1 MVDLVGR
8 QGSSG
13 SLRLS
18 WALWGPLGSVLGA
31 CWEGHISALLGRPGA
46 LLGCL
51 GASVGG
57 LGGLWGVPWCA
68 FGVLLGYFVF
78 FVHVLK
84 LSRSASETML
94 VHSRL

>member
-1 MVDLVGR
+1 MGR

-51 GASVGG
+51 GASLGG
-57 LGGLWGVPWCA
+57 LGGLCGGPLVRFQGP
-68 FGVLLGYFVF
+68 LGILCF
-78 FVHVLK
+78 FV
-84 LSRSASETML
+84 RFEAIRE
-94 VHSRL
+94 RF